1 MLSATSPV
9 LAASITFPDVVV
21 LPSNAYS
28 VSVEVISV
36 DCSKVTVLLS
46 SAAATASRAALAN
59 VPKPKRLSPVV
70 MVLTKSPAPIVSA
83 VLKAGSRIRFRTIVP
98 KPSPFNKLASV
109 PFSASSTAVS
119 TTSWFSSPS
128 TTPLSPNSVSV
139 IEPSLF

>member
-46 SAAATASRAALAN
+46 SAAATSSNTASTNAPN
-59 VPKPKRLSPVV
+59 PNKLSPVV
-70 MVLTKSPAPIVSA
+70 IVLTKSPAPMVSA
-83 VLKAGSRIRFRTIVP
+83 VLKAGSRIRLRTTVP
-98 KPSPFNKLASV
+98 KPSPFNILASV

-128 TTPLSPNSVSV
+128 TTPPSPNSVSV